1 MIIHT
6 KKVRQP
12 KNLRLFKK
20 NYAIVYFFLI
30 TPKKDYITCFFFFF
44 NLYHCFFFLDLFPIY
59 ITTLYFSKE
68 THRFTSFLTKGFSNN
83 ASTIILTKKV
93 CQPKNLRC
101 FKKNYVIVCF
111 FLITPKKGSYN
122 DFLQFISL
130 LFLIYKTTL

>member
-1 MIIHT
+1 MIIHM

-30 TPKKDYITCFFFFF
+30 TPNKDYITCFFFF
-44 NLYHCFFFLDLFPIY
+44 LIYTIAFFFLDLFPIY

-68 THRFTSFLTKGFSNN
+68 THRFKSFLTKGFSNN

-93 CQPKNLRC
+93 CQPKNLRL
-101 FKKNYVIVCF
+101 FKKKKLCHCLLLFNNS
-111 FLITPKKGSYN
+111 KKG
-122 DFLQFISL
+122 L
-130 LFLIYKTTL
+130 

>member
-1 MIIHT
+1 MIIHM

-30 TPKKDYITCFFFFF
+30 TPNKDYITCFFFFL
-44 NLYHCFFFLDLFPIY
+44 NLYHCFFFFLDLFPIY

-68 THRFTSFLTKGFSNN
+68 THRFKSFLTKGFSNN

-93 CQPKNLRC
+93 CQPKNLRL
-101 FKKNYVIVCF
+101 FKKKNYVTVCF
-111 FLITPKKGSYN
+111 FLITPKK
-122 DFLQFISL
+122 D
-130 LFLIYKTTL
+130 YKTIFLKKIYTITFF